1 MKKLVLYFL
10 LNIILIWN
18 FQITTTIP
26 TAQSQ
31 DWQGSVIDDPA
42 LTSRCQELIEE
53 RNQKITFRQKLA
65 GLIQRN
71 ERLKKITPVSKLTI
85 KKKLDSNYK
94 RLSHEFELSKL
105 KLTNMEE
112 NIIRKGCPGITL

>member
-1 MKKLVLYFL
+1 MKKLVFCFL
-10 LNIILIWN
+10 LSVL
-18 FQITTTIP
+18 FFS

-31 DWQGSVIDDPA
+31 DWQGSVINDPV
-42 LTSRCQELIEE
+42 LTSRCQELLEE

-71 ERLKKITPVSKLTI
+71 ERLKKITPASKLTV
-85 KKKLDSNYK
+85 KKKLDANNK
-94 RLSHEFELSKL
+94 RLSREFELSKL